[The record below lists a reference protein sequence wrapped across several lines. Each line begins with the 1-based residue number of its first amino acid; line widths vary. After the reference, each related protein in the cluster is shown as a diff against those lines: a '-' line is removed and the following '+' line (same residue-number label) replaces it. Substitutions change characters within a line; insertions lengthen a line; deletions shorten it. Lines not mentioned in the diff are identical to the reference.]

1 MKKLFLTI
9 VTILM
14 LTSLKQ
20 IQASVKFTSLG
31 PLDSVMNVPA
41 PQFSLKDMSG
51 KVVSLIDY
59 KGKVVVLDFWATWC
73 VPCRNSFP
81 AMQMTMNMYQ
91 NDKNVVFLFI
101 DTREKSPN
109 YQSLISQFLSD
120 NHYDFY
126 VLLDE
131 KGADGVQNKVYKTYQ
146 IPGIPTKFVI
156 DGKGIIRFK
165 NIGFD
170 MNKTNEQVVEEL
182 AGQIEIAKTAE

>member
-1 MKKLFLTI
+1 MKKLLLI
-9 VTILM
+9 IAVILI
-14 LTSLKQ
+14 LVSIKET
-20 IQASVKFTSLG
+20 QASVNFINSE
-31 PLDSVMNVPA
+31 PLDSVMSVPA

-51 KVVSLIDY
+51 KVVSLAEY
-59 KGKVVVLDFWATWC
+59 RGKVVVLDFWATWC

-81 AMQMTMNMYQ
+81 AMQMTMNKYQ
-91 NDKNVVFLFI
+91 NDKNVIFLFI

-109 YQSLISQFLSD
+109 YQSLIGQFLSD

-131 KGADGVQNKVYKTYQ
+131 KGADGIQNKVYKTYQ

-182 AGQIEIAKTAE
+182 AGQIEIAKTTE